1 MIDTKI
7 ACQCGNRFKFGMD
20 LVNGRAPDGLVCPT
34 CGAPATAACNAL
46 VDFLSGKEPAPAAS
60 GPRPVK
66 EVKVTCTC
74 GARYKFDLELAEKEM
89 PSPVQCPGCQVDL
102 TPLANEEIRNYRTKH
117 AVDLA
122 GATVA
127 APVPAA
133 ATLTTP
139 TPESVAPPTVAAPVV
154 ASVPAASP
162 PASPDNTTAAS
173 PPAMPVAAPAVT
185 APTPTA
191 APTPAVAP
199 APAVAPSTAPA
210 APVAPIAT
218 PVLDPFGPAPTG
230 KSTGPNLRPLEAPKI
245 TRPAPGT
252 APTKPAAPASPASAP
267 KSAKPDSAKPDAAK
281 PAAKAAAKPAPAA
294 SSREPSLALGVA
306 GAVGGAVIGAGIWFA
321 VLKSTGLNGGFM
333 APVLGILAGFG
344 ARLLGRGASPT
355 LGGVA
360 CISAGLAIG
369 VMAWLAMSE
378 HVNRQMRPQLKG
390 HYDRSLAAAKEAAA
404 AKTDAELK
412 LVVARSSMN
421 SDPDGSRVTDA
432 DLKVFRTMRLP
443 KMLELATGKVTREQF
458 ESRQLAEW
466 RASSDWMD
474 VWQESL
480 GMFGLLMLIA
490 GVGAAA
496 RIALR

>member
-20 LVNGRAPDGLVCPT
+20 LVNGRAPDGLICPT
-34 CGAPATAACNAL
+34 CGAAATPACNAL
-46 VDFLSGKEPAPAAS
+46 VDFLSGKEPATTAS

-89 PSPVQCPGCQVDL
+89 PSPVQCPGCQADL
-102 TPLANEEIRNYRTKH
+102 TPLANEEIRSYIAKH
-117 AVDLA
+117 DGDLA
-122 GATVA
+122 R
-127 APVPAA
+127 
-133 ATLTTP
+133 
-139 TPESVAPPTVAAPVV
+139 
-154 ASVPAASP
+154 
-162 PASPDNTTAAS
+162 TTAAA
-173 PPAMPVAAPAVT
+173 PAPAAVT
-185 APTPTA
+185 ATASEAATPPTPA
-191 APTPAVAP
+191 TPAVAP
-199 APAVAPSTAPA
+199 APATSDLAATASPQQPPVATPAPVAAVPPSAAPAPTATPPADPVASTAPA
-210 APVAPIAT
+210 ATPPTTHATPVAT

-245 TRPAPGT
+245 TRPPPGT
-252 APTKPAAPASPASAP
+252 TPAKPATAASPASAP
-267 KSAKPDSAKPDAAK
+267 KVAKPDAAK
-281 PAAKAAAKPAPAA
+281 PVAKPAAKPVAA
-294 SSREPSLALGVA
+294 SREPSLGLGVA
-306 GAVGGAVIGAGIWFA
+306 GAVAGAAIGAALWFV
-321 VLKSTGLNGGFM
+321 VLKTTSLNGGFL
-333 APVLGILAGFG
+333 APVLGTLTGFG

-369 VMAWLAMSE
+369 VMAWLAMAE

-390 HYDRSLAAAKEAAA
+390 HYDRTLAEAKLAAA

-412 LVVARSSMN
+412 LIVARSSM
-421 SDPDGSRVTDA
+421 SADPDGSRVTDA
-432 DLKVFRTMRLP
+432 DIKMFRTMRLP
-443 KMLELATGKVTREQF
+443 KMLELATGKVSREQF

-466 RASSDWMD
+466 RSSSDWMD

-480 GMFGLLMLIA
+480 GMLGLIWMLA